1 MEVREEASSPSKDA
15 VERPTVHPLESTF
28 TPTQAVGERMM
39 RESCISRT
47 CIGTHASSLGSG
59 SQGID
64 PVAENSGKQ
73 SEIFIE
79 PSPLTS
85 GGIDTQPKTASPTS
99 DILSLRCRMCEEP
112 PRAVTK
118 PTVTTCGHLFCSE
131 YVLRRLSGVI
141 CGLTPSQVH
150 NATHCIHVQMSRVR
164 QPPLVVLSI

>member
-1 MEVREEASSPSKDA
+1 VEVPGESSSASKDVA
-15 VERPTVHPLESTF
+15 ERPAVHPLESTF
-28 TPTQAVGERMM
+28 TPTRVVGERVT
-39 RESCISRT
+39 RESCSPRA
-47 CIGTHASSLGSG
+47 CIGTHVSNLGSG

-64 PVAENSGKQ
+64 SVTKNAGKQ
-73 SEIFIE
+73 SEISIE
-79 PSPLTS
+79 PPPLTH

-99 DILSLRCRMCEEP
+99 GILSLRCRMCEEP

-131 YVLRRLSGVI
+131 YVPRRLGGVI

-150 NATHCIHVQMSRVR
+150 NATHHIHVQMSCVR